1 VTLPVV
7 AWSALAL
14 TALSVVFVLLLALRR
29 FALAKEARRHL
40 AAEERL
46 RPVALALASGEADPS
61 CTLDVRDAE
70 IVAGLLGRYVRQLR
84 GQARADIATFF
95 EQRGFVEREV
105 AKLGNR
111 RSWKRARAAHLL
123 GDMGSARAA
132 SSLLAALRHDSKREV
147 RAAAARSLGTLQCV
161 EAVEPLVD
169 ALVHGRV
176 PRAVAGQALL
186 TIGSASRDRLRG
198 LVPHPAPEVRAAAVE
213 LLGLVGD
220 ASDAPLVAAHLRD
233 SAAEVRAKASRA
245 LGRLGAEE
253 EGENLRQA
261 LGDRIP
267 FVRATAAIA
276 LGMLGDRASGQA
288 LLEQARADQFDPA
301 HAAAYALVGADPAL
315 LWDSARRLGQGPHV
329 AEAADVTAVNRTRV
343 AR

>member
-1 VTLPVV
+1 MTLTVV

-14 TALSVVFVLLLALRR
+14 TALSVLFVLLLAVRR

-46 RPVALALASGEADPS
+46 QPVALALASGEPVPAAG
-61 CTLDVRDAE
+61 LDVDDAE
-70 IVAGLLGRYVRQLR
+70 VVAGLLGRYVRQVR
-84 GQARADIATFF
+84 GQARTDIATFF
-95 EQRGFVEREV
+95 EERGFVEREI
-105 AKLGNR
+105 AELR
-111 RSWKRARAAHLL
+111 THRTWKRARAAHLL
-123 GDMGSARAA
+123 GDMASPRAA
-132 SSLLAALRHDSKREV
+132 GPLLAALEDHKRDV

-169 ALVHGRV
+169 ALVSGRV

-198 LVPHPAPEVRAAAVE
+198 LVPHADPEVRAVAIE

-220 ASDAPLVAAHLRD
+220 ASDAALVATHLRD
-233 SAAEVRAKASRA
+233 SAAEVRAKAARA
-245 LGRLGAEE
+245 LGRLGAEDE
-253 EGENLRQA
+253 ADGLRAA

-276 LGMLGDRASGQA
+276 LGMVADREAGRA
-288 LLEQARADQFDPA
+288 LLEQARTDHFDPA
-301 HAAAYALVGADPAL
+301 HAAAYALAGVDPSL
-315 LWDSARRLGQGPHV
+315 LWDSARRLGQGRHV